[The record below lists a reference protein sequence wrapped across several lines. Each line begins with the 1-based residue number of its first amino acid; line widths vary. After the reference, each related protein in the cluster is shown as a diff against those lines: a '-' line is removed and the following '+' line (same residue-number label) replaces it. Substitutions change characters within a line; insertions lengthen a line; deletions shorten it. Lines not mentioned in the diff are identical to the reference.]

1 MSDLKEFDQ
10 KILKY
15 LESRKTAATI
25 KQVAKFFI
33 RSDSA
38 VSKSLNSLAEQGF
51 IKCIKAGGTK
61 FYSVI

>member
-1 MSDLKEFDQ
+1 MNEFDQ

-33 RSDSA
+33 RSESA
-38 VSKSLNSLAEQGF
+38 VSKSLNSLAERGMV
-51 IKCIKAGGTK
+51 KCIKAAGTK
-61 FYSVI
+61 FYSIV

>member
-1 MSDLKEFDQ
+1 MNEFDQ

-33 RSDSA
+33 RSESA
-38 VSKSLNSLAEQGF
+38 VSKSLNSLTERGL

-61 FYSVI
+61 FYSIV